1 MAASKP
7 ASTRARRN
15 KTTTRAML
23 RAVDNPEIPGLPS
36 HTDWHES
43 VEMWWHDIWS
53 SPMAPE
59 WTTADQHTLFM
70 AAQLMQQVWDP
81 KTSAGIRVASATEA
95 RHLLREC
102 GLTPMSRRSLQWAI
116 EKVDEAQDRG
126 EQRREARKTTR
137 SKSPDP
143 RKGMHAV

>member
-15 KTTTRAML
+15 KTATRAML
-23 RAVDNPEIPGLPS
+23 RAADNPEIPGLPS
-36 HTDWHES
+36 HTEWHES
-43 VEMWWHDIWS
+43 VQMWWHDIWS

-102 GLTPMSRRSLQWAI
+102 GLTPMSRRSLQWEI
-116 EKVDEAQDRG
+116 ERG
-126 EQRREARKTTR
+126 ESAEEKTRERRTPTK
-137 SKSPDP
+137 KSSAASDP
-143 RKGMHAV
+143 RKGLHAV